1 MAKSSCGIA
10 PQHCRISAIFRV
22 WRWLCRVADLFRGLQ
37 VDGDELTYASFA
49 HGNAKK
55 TVHFCHGQAVV
66 RHYEKTGL

>member
-1 MAKSSCGIA
+1 MAKSLRHCATALPDFRDFSCLEM
-10 PQHCRISAIFRV
+10 V
-22 WRWLCRVADLFRGLQ
+22 CRVADLFRGLQ

-66 RHYEKTGL
+66 RHYEKTA